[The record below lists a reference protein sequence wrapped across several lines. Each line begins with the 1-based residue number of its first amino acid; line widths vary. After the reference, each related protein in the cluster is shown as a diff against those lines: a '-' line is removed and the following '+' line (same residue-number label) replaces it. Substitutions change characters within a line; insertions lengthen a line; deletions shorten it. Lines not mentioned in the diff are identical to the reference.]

1 MGNLIINDNT
11 FLRQFEVEIDED
23 LAKIEYAL
31 QDRKIFLTKLIIPYS
46 NSNPDFEET
55 FIREVFEIIKEKN
68 IRIMPTSPEIRKFIK
83 KHKQFNDLTRIAS
96 IYSEREETWR
106 RKFTFLLPRFI
117 PTLCNT
123 LHHIYPNF
131 NRFQFGYS

>member
-1 MGNLIINDNT
+1 MGNLIINDNV

-31 QDRKIFLTKLIIPYS
+31 QDRKIFLTKLIIP

-83 KHKQFNDLTRIAS
+83 KHKEFKD
-96 IYSEREETWR
+96 
-106 RKFTFLLPRFI
+106 LLP
-117 PTLCNT
+117 
-123 LHHIYPNF
+123 
-131 NRFQFGYS
+131 FGVRL